1 MIGIAKILVGLMLL
15 ILIAVLTI
23 YFNVIGFL
31 IGVGMAIILNGT
43 FNRIDQRKEKQP

>member
-1 MIGIAKILVGLMLL
+1 MIGIAKILIGLMLI

-31 IGVGMAIILNGT
+31 IGVGMAIVLNGT
-43 FNRIDQRKEKQP
+43 FNRIDQRKKQP

>member
-1 MIGIAKILVGLMLL
+1 MIGIAKILIGLMLL

-31 IGVGMAIILNGT
+31 IGVGMAIVLNGT

>member
-15 ILIAVLTI
+15 ILITVLTI

-31 IGVGMAIILNGT
+31 IGVGMAIIFNGT
-43 FNRIDQRKEKQP
+43 LTRIDKQKEKQP

>member
-1 MIGIAKILVGLMLL
+1 MVGIAKILVGLMLL

>member
-31 IGVGMAIILNGT
+31 IGVGMAIVLNGT
-43 FNRIDQRKEKQP
+43 FNRIDRRKEKQP